1 MKNKKDLKKSYVKI
15 EKIYG
20 IYDTNNNDLCLG
32 IFDTLEDLY
41 NYLKDN
47 NFTNEK
53 TKISTIA
60 SLKAIISQHNLIN
73 NRLEIVKICLD

>member
-1 MKNKKDLKKSYVKI
+1 MKNKKDLKKSYVKN

-53 TKISTIA
+53 TKISNIA
-60 SLKAIISQHNLIN
+60 SLKAII
-73 NRLEIVKICLD
+73 